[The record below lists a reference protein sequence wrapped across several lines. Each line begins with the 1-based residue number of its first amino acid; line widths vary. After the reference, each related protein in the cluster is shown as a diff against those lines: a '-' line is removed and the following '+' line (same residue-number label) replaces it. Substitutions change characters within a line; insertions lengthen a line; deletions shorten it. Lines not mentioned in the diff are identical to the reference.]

1 MYDTFYRIHI
11 LVIICQGLLFLKKE
25 IVYIKIKGGG
35 SMKIS
40 LSNSIENVE
49 WSRMKEIY
57 HSVGWTN
64 HNEEKIKKVF
74 QSSNVVAIAYDEDNI
89 AGFGRALSDG
99 VFNAAIYDVVVD
111 EQYQNKGIGQKV
123 IKNLLAQ
130 LDDISCVHL
139 VSTAGNEE
147 FYRKAGFRKMKTGM
161 ARYLNRTLAEEYLE

>member
-1 MYDTFYRIHI
+1 MNDH
-11 LVIICQGLLFLKKE
+11 QGLLFLKTE
-25 IVYIKIKGGG
+25 IVYIKIKGVD
-35 SMKIS
+35 SMEIS

-49 WSRMKEIY
+49 WPRMKEIY
-57 HSVGWTN
+57 HSVGWTK
-64 HNEEKIKKVF
+64 HDEEKIKKVF

-99 VFNAAIYDVVVD
+99 VFNAAIYDVVID
-111 EQYQNKGIGQKV
+111 KDYQNKGIGQQ
-123 IKNLLAQ
+123 IIESLLAQ
-130 LDDISCVHL
+130 LKNISCVHL

>member
-1 MYDTFYRIHI
+1 M
-11 LVIICQGLLFLKKE
+11 KKE
-25 IVYIKIKGGG
+25 IVYKKTKGVD
-35 SMKIS
+35 SMKVS
-40 LSNSIENVE
+40 FSNSIENVE

-99 VFNAAIYDVVVD
+99 VFNAAIYDIVVD
-111 EQYQNKGIGQKV
+111 EQYQNKGIGEQ
-123 IKNLLAQ
+123 IIENLLAQ
-130 LDDISCVHL
+130 LNDISCVHL
-139 VSTAGNEE
+139 VSTSGNEE

-161 ARYLNRTLAEEYLE
+161 ARYLNPSLAEEYLE

>member
-1 MYDTFYRIHI
+1 
-11 LVIICQGLLFLKKE
+11 
-25 IVYIKIKGGG
+25 
-35 SMKIS
+35 MKIS
-40 LSNSIENVE
+40 LSNCIENVE

-57 HSVGWTN
+57 HSVGWEN

-111 EQYQNKGIGQKV
+111 EHYQNKGIGQKV
-123 IKNLLAQ
+123 IRNLLAQ

-161 ARYLNRTLAEEYLE
+161 ARYLNPSLAEEYLE

>member
-1 MYDTFYRIHI
+1 
-11 LVIICQGLLFLKKE
+11 
-25 IVYIKIKGGG
+25 
-35 SMKIS
+35 MKIS
-40 LSNSIENVE
+40 LSNCIENVE

-111 EQYQNKGIGQKV
+111 EQYQNKGIGEQ
-123 IKNLLAQ
+123 IIENLLAQ
-130 LDDISCVHL
+130 LNDISCVHL
-139 VSTAGNEE
+139 VSTSGNEE

-161 ARYLNRTLAEEYLE
+161 ARYLNPSLAEEYLG

>member
-11 LVIICQGLLFLKKE
+11 LVIICQGLLVLKKE

>member
-1 MYDTFYRIHI
+1 MKT
-11 LVIICQGLLFLKKE
+11 E
-25 IVYIKIKGGG
+25 IVYIKIKGVDC
-35 SMKIS
+35 MKIS
-40 LSNSIENVE
+40 FLHSIENVE

-57 HSVGWTN
+57 HSVGWEN

-99 VFNAAIYDVVVD
+99 VFNAAIYDVVID
-111 EQYQNKGIGQKV
+111 EKYQNKGIGQQ
-123 IKNLLAQ
+123 IIESLLAQ
-130 LDDISCVHL
+130 LKDISCVHL

-161 ARYLNRTLAEEYLE
+161 ARYLNPHLAEEYLE

>member
-1 MYDTFYRIHI
+1 
-11 LVIICQGLLFLKKE
+11 LKKE
-25 IVYIKIKGGG
+25 IVYIKIKGVG

-40 LSNSIENVE
+40 LSNCIENVE
-49 WSRMKEIY
+49 WSRMKDIY

-111 EQYQNKGIGQKV
+111 EHYQNKGIGQK
-123 IKNLLAQ
+123 IIENLLAQ
-130 LDDISCVHL
+130 LKDISCVHL
-139 VSTAGNEE
+139 VSTSGNEE
-147 FYRKAGFRKMKTGM
+147 FYKKAGFRKMKTGM
-161 ARYLNRTLAEEYLE
+161 ARYLNPSLAEEYLQ

>member
-1 MYDTFYRIHI
+1 
-11 LVIICQGLLFLKKE
+11 
-25 IVYIKIKGGG
+25 
-35 SMKIS
+35 MKIS

>member
-1 MYDTFYRIHI
+1 MKT
-11 LVIICQGLLFLKKE
+11 E
-25 IVYIKIKGGG
+25 IVYIKTKGVD
-35 SMKIS
+35 SMEVS
-40 LSNSIENVE
+40 FSNSIENVE

-74 QSSNVVAIAYDEDNI
+74 QSSNVVAIAYDEDKI

-99 VFNAAIYDVVVD
+99 VFNAAIYDVVID
-111 EQYQNKGIGQKV
+111 EKYQNKGIGQQIIEK
-123 IKNLLAQ
+123 LLAQ

-147 FYRKAGFRKMKTGM
+147 FYKKAGFRKMKTGM
-161 ARYLNRTLAEEYLE
+161 ARYLNPSLAEEYLQ